1 VTKGFALSSD
11 TKECDQ
17 LWLSC
22 RLTFWRPAMD
32 RAARYTFL
40 VCLADQMRQVLDR
53 DPVGDPTANRIVPPA
68 WTSRAGV
75 AFGTSLM
82 IFRLINGGLLVEA
95 GSGKVEG

>member
-32 RAARYTFL
+32 RAARYTSL

-53 DPVGDPTANRIVPPA
+53 NPVGDPTANRIVPPA

-82 IFRLINGGLLVEA
+82 IFRLGP
-95 GSGKVEG
+95 SSTQ